1 MSATKPASN
10 WWYLLP
16 ILLGI
21 IGAIIAWFRL
31 RKTDPKKARNM
42 IIVGFGLT
50 LVDWI
55 AFDYYTNPWF
65 DELDQVNH
73 WCAEEFDRA
82 IAGEIDRAG
91 YKMIE
96 NECFLNF
103 DDWKEYSVSLN
114 DGTAEKVIEES
125 GMSISEMVQHNIQRE
140 LGLD

>member
-1 MSATKPASN
+1 MNATQPASN

-21 IGAIIAWFRL
+21 LGAIIAWFRL

-50 LVDWI
+50 LVGWVSG
-55 AFDYYTNPWF
+55 DYLLDPWF
-65 DELDQVNH
+65 DELEQVNL
-73 WCAEEFDRA
+73 WCAEEFDKA
-82 IAGEIDRAG
+82 IAGEIDPG
-91 YKMIE
+91 VYGMIE

-103 DDWKEYSVSLN
+103 DDWRHSSISLN
-114 DGTAEKVIEES
+114 DGTAQKVLDEK
-125 GMSISEMVQHNIQRE
+125 GMSVSEMVQHNVKRE